1 MKTIKPALTNVFCEK
16 QKPEES
22 NQSGII
28 IPPSAQ
34 DETQLATVIAV
45 GENVFHLKPGDVIVY
60 KEYTTTD
67 VKLNDKPYF
76 LIDLSDILGTLVN
89 ASH

>member
-1 MKTIKPALTNVFCEK
+1 MKTIQPALNNVFCEP

-22 NQSGII
+22 NKAGII

-45 GENVFHLKPGDVIVY
+45 GESVFHLKEGSVIVY

-67 VKLNDKPYF
+67 VKIDDKSYF
-76 LIDLSDILGTLVN
+76 LIDANDILGTLIEK
-89 ASH
+89 